1 MDARQII
8 KKPLITEKS
17 TILKE
22 ENKYCFMVDRR
33 ASKHQIKSAIE
44 EIFQVKV
51 EKVNTSN
58 LLGKMKKMGRYE
70 GRRPSW
76 KKAVV
81 TLAPGSRIEFFEGV

>member
-1 MDARQII
+1 MEIRSII

-22 ENKYCFMVDRR
+22 ENKYCFMVDHR
-33 ASKHQIKSAIE
+33 ANKHQIKLAIE

-51 EKVNTSN
+51 ENVNTYN
-58 LLGKMKKMGRYE
+58 VLGKIKRMGKYE
-70 GRRPSW
+70 GRRSNW
-76 KKAVV
+76 KKAIV